1 MKVYHTSSVIV
12 ESPDTMHSRSFL
24 DFGSG
29 FYVTTLEK
37 QAIDYAQRFIIRGH
51 NAYINIYEM
60 CDELCDLKVLSFD
73 SYNEEWLDFVSECRA
88 GRIQGDWDII
98 RGGIA
103 NDKVFRTLDLYFSG
117 DIGKEDALRRLV
129 YERPNYQICF
139 RTQLAIDKCLTYID
153 CKKL

>member
-60 CDELCDLKVLSFD
+60 CDDLCDLKVLSFD

-117 DIGKEDALRRLV
+117 DIGKEDALLACIRPISLV
-129 YERPNYQICF
+129 SVDEIKSTFGLSRIK
-139 RTQLAIDKCLTYID
+139 RS
-153 CKKL
+153 